1 MGIASLHP
9 SYNTWMANSLVVSQ
23 LTHRYPPRGREVARD
38 TLQGVSFS
46 VESGRVGC
54 LLGPSGCGKTTLL
67 RCVAGLEQIGGGS
80 IKIGDRVV
88 ADGRTHI
95 DPEHRGVGVVF
106 QDYALFPHLNVRD
119 NVAFGLQKFSKGER
133 DRLVDEALV
142 LVHLRDAG
150 HAYAHELSGGQQ
162 QRVALARALVVKPKL
177 VLFDEPFSN
186 LDIETRQR
194 LSAEVRATLIE
205 AKATALLVTHDQY
218 EAFALADEIGV
229 LRDGALMQWDTA
241 YNLYHKPASRF
252 VADFVGEGVFL
263 PVTVVDNN
271 RVESEIGELTLLSP
285 TTRAKGEHIDL
296 LLRPDDVVHDD
307 ASPSTA
313 RVLARAFRGAEF
325 LYTLELPSG
334 RSVLAL
340 VPSHHNH
347 RIGEAIGIRVELDH
361 VVAF

>member
-1 MGIASLHP
+1 MP
-9 SYNTWMANSLVVSQ
+9 NSLEVSH
-23 LTHRYPPRGREVARD
+23 LSHRYPPRGRELGHD
-38 TLQGVSFS
+38 TLHDVGFRVDA
-46 VESGRVGC
+46 GRVGC

-67 RCVAGLEQIGGGS
+67 RCVAGLERIGGGT
-80 IKIGDRVV
+80 IAIGGRVV
-88 ADGRTHI
+88 ADSRTHVE
-95 DPEHRGVGVVF
+95 PEDRGVGVVF
-106 QDYALFPHLNVRD
+106 QDYALFPHLDVAGNVG
-119 NVAFGLQKFSKGER
+119 FGLGKLSAAER
-133 DRLVDEALV
+133 TVRVHEALE
-142 LVHLRDAG
+142 LVHLRDTT
-150 HAYAHELSGGQQ
+150 HAYPHELSGGQQ

-194 LSAEVRATLIE
+194 LSGDVRASLSE
-205 AKATALLVTHDQY
+205 AGATALLVTHDQH

-229 LRDGALMQWDTA
+229 LRDGHLEQWDTA
-241 YNLYHKPASRF
+241 YNLYHKPSSRF
-252 VADFVGEGVFL
+252 IADFVGEGVFL
-263 PVTVVDNN
+263 PARVVDGDHLD
-271 RVESEIGELTLLSP
+271 SELGTLALSAP
-285 TTRAKGEHIDL
+285 TQRGAGDEIEL

-307 ASPSTA
+307 ESRTTA
-313 RVLARAFRGAEF
+313 KVVARAFRGAEF

>member
-1 MGIASLHP
+1 MP
-9 SYNTWMANSLVVSQ
+9 NSLVVSQ
-23 LTHRYPPRGREVARD
+23 LTHRYPPRGREPARD
-38 TLQGVSFS
+38 TLHGVSFS

-67 RCVAGLEQIGGGS
+67 RCVAGLERIGGGS
-80 IKIGDRVV
+80 IRIGDRVV

-106 QDYALFPHLNVRD
+106 QDYALFPHLSVRD
-119 NVAFGLQKFSKGER
+119 NVGFGLAKLSRGER
-133 DRLVDEALV
+133 EKLVDEALS

-150 HAYAHELSGGQQ
+150 HTYPHELSGGQQ
-162 QRVALARALVVKPKL
+162 QRVALARALVVKPQL

-194 LSAEVRATLIE
+194 LSAEVRATLLE
-205 AKATALLVTHDQY
+205 ANATALLVTHDQY

-263 PVTVVDNN
+263 PVTVIDTHRVD
-271 RVESEIGELTLLSP
+271 SELGTLQLTTPTKRTNGE
-285 TTRAKGEHIDL
+285 RIDL

-307 ASPSTA
+307 ASLTTA
-313 RVLARAFRGAEF
+313 KVLARAFRGAEF

>member
-1 MGIASLHP
+1 MP
-9 SYNTWMANSLVVSQ
+9 NSLEVSH
-23 LTHRYPPRGREVARD
+23 LAHRYPPRGRELARD
-38 TLQGVSFS
+38 TLHDVSFR
-46 VESGRVGC
+46 VEAGRVGC

-67 RCVAGLEQIGGGS
+67 RCVAGLERIGGGT
-80 IKIGDRVV
+80 IRIGERNV
-88 ADGRTHI
+88 ADSRIHI
-95 DPEHRGVGVVF
+95 EPEHRGVGVVF
-106 QDYALFPHLNVRD
+106 QDYALFPHLDVAGNVG
-119 NVAFGLQKFSKGER
+119 FGLGKLSSTER
-133 DRLVDEALV
+133 AAHVAAALDLVQ
-142 LVHLRDAG
+142 LRDTA
-150 HAYAHELSGGQQ
+150 HTYPHELSGGQQ

-186 LDIETRQR
+186 LDIETRQQ
-194 LSAEVRATLIE
+194 LSAEVRATLAE
-205 AKATALLVTHDQY
+205 AGATALLVTHDQH

-229 LRDGALMQWDTA
+229 LRDGHLEQWDTA
-241 YNLYHKPASRF
+241 YNLYHRPSSRF
-252 VADFVGEGVFL
+252 IADFVGEGVFL
-263 PVTVVDNN
+263 PARVIDASHVDTELGDLQLSTPTL
-271 RVESEIGELTLLSP
+271 RAAGDEIE
-285 TTRAKGEHIDL
+285 L

-325 LYTLELPSG
+325 LYTLQLASG

>member
-1 MGIASLHP
+1 MS
-9 SYNTWMANSLVVSQ
+9 NSLSVSN
-23 LTHRYPPRGREVARD
+23 LTHRYPPRGREIARD
-38 TLQGVSFS
+38 TLQDVSF
-46 VESGRVGC
+46 EIAAGRVGC

-67 RCVAGLEQIGGGS
+67 RCVAGLEHLGSGNIRIGPTT
-80 IKIGDRVV
+80 V
-88 ADGRTHI
+88 ADHRIHI
-95 DPEHRGVGVVF
+95 EPEHRGVGVVF
-106 QDYALFPHLNVRD
+106 QDYALFPHLNVAD
-119 NVAFGLQKFSKGER
+119 NVGFGLAKLSTNER
-133 DRLVDEALV
+133 EKRVNEALD
-142 LVHLRDAG
+142 LVQLRDAR
-150 HAYAHELSGGQQ
+150 HAYPHELSGGQQ

-194 LSAEVRATLIE
+194 LSAEVRSTLLE
-205 AKATALLVTHDQY
+205 AKATALLVTHDQH

-229 LRDGALMQWDTA
+229 LHEGKLVQWDTA
-241 YNLYHKPASRF
+241 YNLYHRPASRF
-252 VADFVGEGVFL
+252 IADFVGEGVFL
-263 PVTVVDNN
+263 PANVVDANHLN
-271 RVESEIGELTLLSP
+271 SELGLLELTDP
-285 TTRAKGEHIDL
+285 TQRTKGENIEL

-307 ASPSTA
+307 ASPNTA

>member
-1 MGIASLHP
+1 MS
-9 SYNTWMANSLVVSQ
+9 NSLTVTA
-23 LTHRYPPRGREVARD
+23 LNHRYPPRGGEAPRQ
-38 TLQGVSFS
+38 TLSDVSFQIPA
-46 VESGRVGC
+46 GRVGC

-67 RCVAGLEQIGGGS
+67 RCVAGLEPLGSGEIRIGQH
-80 IKIGDRVV
+80 VV
-88 ADGRTHI
+88 ADRSVHVE
-95 DPEHRGVGVVF
+95 PEHRGVGVVF
-106 QDYALFPHLNVRD
+106 QDYALFPHLNVFD
-119 NVAFGLQKFSKGER
+119 NVGFGLHKASSSER
-133 DRLVDEALV
+133 RRRVEEVLD
-142 LVHLRDAG
+142 LVHLRDAM
-150 HAYAHELSGGQQ
+150 HAYPHELSGGQQ

-194 LSAEVRATLIE
+194 LSAEVRATLLE

-229 LRDGALMQWDTA
+229 LRAGELVQWDTA
-241 YNLYHKPASRF
+241 YNLYHRPASRF

-263 PVTVVDNN
+263 PATIIDANHLD
-271 RVESEIGELTLLSP
+271 SELGVLTLTDP
-285 TTRAKGEHIDL
+285 TQGARGDHIEL

-307 ASPSTA
+307 ASPTTA
-313 RVLARAFRGAEF
+313 KVLARAFRGAEF
-325 LYTLELPSG
+325 LYTLELPGG

>member
-1 MGIASLHP
+1 MS
-9 SYNTWMANSLVVSQ
+9 NTLVVSQ
-23 LTHRYPPRGREVARD
+23 LTHRYPPRGREPARD
-38 TLQGVSFS
+38 TLQGVSFT
-46 VESGRVGC
+46 VEAGRVGC

-67 RCVAGLEQIGGGS
+67 RCVAGLERTGGGS
-80 IKIGDRVV
+80 ITIGSRVV

-106 QDYALFPHLNVRD
+106 QDYALFPHLNVHD
-119 NVAFGLQKFSKGER
+119 NVAFGLSKLSKTER
-133 DRLVDEALV
+133 NKAVDEALS

-150 HAYAHELSGGQQ
+150 HAYPHELSGGQQ

-194 LSAEVRATLIE
+194 LSAEVRATLLE

-241 YNLYHKPASRF
+241 YNLYHRPASRF

-263 PVTVVDNN
+263 PVTVIDAN
-271 RVESEIGELTLLSP
+271 RVDSEIGELNLSAP
-285 TTRAKGEHIDL
+285 TTRTSGERIEL

-307 ASPSTA
+307 ASPTTA
-313 RVLARAFRGAEF
+313 KVLARAFRGAEF
-325 LYTLELPSG
+325 LYTLELATG

>member
-1 MGIASLHP
+1 MP
-9 SYNTWMANSLVVSQ
+9 NSLVVSQ
-23 LTHRYPPRGREVARD
+23 LTHRYPPRGREPSRD
-38 TLQGVSFS
+38 TLQGVSFT
-46 VESGRVGC
+46 VEAGRVGC

-67 RCVAGLEQIGGGS
+67 RCVAGLERVGGGS
-80 IKIGDRVV
+80 ITIGDRVV

-119 NVAFGLQKFSKGER
+119 NVAFGLHKFSKAER
-133 DRLVDEALV
+133 ERLVDESLS

-194 LSAEVRATLIE
+194 LSAEVRATLLE

-229 LRDGALMQWDTA
+229 LRDGALVQWDTA
-241 YNLYHKPASRF
+241 YNLYHRPASRF
-252 VADFVGEGVFL
+252 IADFVGEGVFL
-263 PVTVVDNN
+263 PVTVVDANH
-271 RVESEIGELTLLSP
+271 VDSEIGELMLSSP
-285 TTRAKGEHIDL
+285 TTRTTGEHIDL

-307 ASPSTA
+307 ASPTTA
-313 RVLARAFRGAEF
+313 KVLARAFRGAEF